1 MQLNQSEAG
10 HRLAMAFPCCP
21 CPSLRPAPQHLVVA
35 AHAVAKRS
43 PKRLKYSSPGS
54 RKNSQVQLLQLDPSG
69 SDVWRLDPIVELI
82 RSGAVGIIPTDTVY
96 AIVCDLKNR
105 QAIDRLYRIK
115 NLDPMK
121 PLSILCRSFQDVDKY
136 TLGFP
141 RGNSHGQTNVFRAA
155 RQCLPGPYTFI
166 LTASKE
172 MPKQCTTFGGSSAVS
187 CAPRKSV
194 GVRMPDDAICAALL
208 SRLDEPLLCT
218 SVRQRSEDDWMLDP
232 VIIADTY
239 GASEGREGVDFVV
252 DGGERLAYPS
262 TVIDMTG
269 LMPTILRRGK
279 GPVEDWM
286 LMESHDSTESV
297 GLEGMSNPYA

>member
-1 MQLNQSEAG
+1 MASAFSCPAIRLVPQ
-10 HRLAMAFPCCP
+10 HRL
-21 CPSLRPAPQHLVVA
+21 VA
-35 AHAVAKRS
+35 VHAVAKRS
-43 PKRLKYSSPGS
+43 PKRLKYSSPPSG
-54 RKNSQVQLLQLDPSG
+54 KNSHVQLLQLDPTG

-82 RSGAVGIIPTDTVY
+82 QSGAVGIIPTDTVY

-115 NLDPMK
+115 NMDPSK

-172 MPKQCTTFGGSSAVS
+172 MPKQCATFGGTSAMS

-208 SRLDEPLLCT
+208 ARLDEPLLCT
-218 SVRQRSEDDWMLDP
+218 SVRQRSADEWMLDP

-239 GASEGREGVDFVV
+239 GASSGREGVDFVI
-252 DGGERLAYPS
+252 DGGERMADPS

-269 LMPTILRRGK
+269 ATPKVLRAGK

-286 LMESHDSTESV
+286 LMEAHDSTEFV
-297 GLEGMSNPYA
+297 GGMKNPYA